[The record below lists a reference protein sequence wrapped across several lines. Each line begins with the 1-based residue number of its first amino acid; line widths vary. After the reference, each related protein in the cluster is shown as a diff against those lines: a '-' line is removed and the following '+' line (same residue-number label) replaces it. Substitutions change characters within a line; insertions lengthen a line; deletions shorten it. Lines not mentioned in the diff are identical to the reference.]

1 MRMIKTD
8 NLIFEYKKHD
18 DEGNVI
24 GAHRA
29 IDEINLDIEEGQFIA
44 ILGHNGSGKSTL
56 AKHMNAILVPTG
68 GTMWVGG
75 KDTSAEDNIWD
86 VRQSAGMVFQNPDNQ
101 IIGSVVE
108 EDVGFGPENLGVPTE
123 EIWRRVEESLSA
135 VGMIEYRHH
144 SPNKL
149 SGGQKQRVA
158 IAGVVAMRP
167 KCIVLDEPTA
177 MLDPNGRKEVLRTV
191 EELRKREKV
200 TVILITHYM
209 EEVVG
214 ADRVIVMDKGHIV
227 MDGTTKEVFSQVETL
242 KKYRLDVPQVTLLAH
257 ELKKKGYD
265 IPDAVLTTEELVE
278 ALSKCEVTLN
288 IEQEVNAVQDGNMAG
303 NSEHA
308 LEPQSGA
315 LAEGTDVSNEPLIK
329 VDHINYIYSPGNAY
343 EKHALKDVSLDIYQ
357 GQFVGIIGHTGSG
370 KSTLIQ
376 HLNGLIKATEGAI
389 YYQGE
394 NIYGEKYNLRQLRNQ
409 VGLVFQYPEH
419 QLFEIDVLTDVCF
432 GPKNQGMSA
441 EECKERAIEALQLVG
456 LPEKYYER
464 SPFDLSGGQKRRVAI
479 AGVLAMKPKVL
490 VLDEPT
496 AGLDPKGRDEILDQI
511 AHLQKEGNL
520 TVILV
525 SHSMEDIAKY
535 VDRIVVMNKG
545 SKMFDD
551 VPKNVFAHYKE
562 LENVGLAAPQV
573 TYMMHALAEKG
584 IPVNTQATTILE
596 AVDTIAQTLKK

>member
-68 GTMWVGG
+68 GTMWVDG
-75 KDTSAEDNIWD
+75 KNTSEEDNIWD

-101 IIGSVVE
+101 IIGTVVE

-265 IPDAVLTTEELVE
+265 IPDAVLTTEELVD
-278 ALSKCEVTLN
+278 ALACCE
-288 IEQEVNAVQDGNMAG
+288 IAG
-303 NSEHA
+303 THTVHKSES
-308 LEPQSGA
+308 QSGVS
-315 LAEGTDVSNEPLIK
+315 EVSVDVPKEPIIK
-329 VDHINYIYSPGNAY
+329 LDHVNYIYSPGNAY
-343 EKHALKDVSLDIYQ
+343 EKHALKDVSLDIYE
-357 GQFVGIIGHTGSG
+357 GEFIGIIGHTGSG

-376 HLNGLIKATEGAI
+376 HLNGLIKATDGAI
-389 YYQGE
+389 YYQGK

-432 GPKNQGMSA
+432 GPKNQGLSV
-441 EECKERAIEALQLVG
+441 EECRARAIEALQLVG
-456 LPEKYYER
+456 LPEKYYGR

-496 AGLDPKGRDEILDQI
+496 AGLDPKGRDEILNQI

-545 SKMFDD
+545 CKMLEG
-551 VPKNVFAHYKE
+551 VPKEVFSHYKE
-562 LENVGLAAPQV
+562 LESVGLAAPQV
-573 TYMMHALAEKG
+573 SYIMHALVERG
-584 IPVNTQATTILE
+584 IPVDTQATTISE
-596 AVDTIAQTLKK
+596 AVETISQILIK